1 MSEYEDAGTPEDNV
15 QSKLDVERIAEVKKL
30 LFEIH
35 RVKLGEEKLNIEA
48 FVNMLQTMVDE
59 NGSTFSEKLMQN

>member
-48 FVNMLQTMVDE
+48 FVNML
-59 NGSTFSEKLMQN
+59 